1 MHSHL
6 VAQASFPLRRKVQ
19 QIPIPYRRTGR
30 PEEISELA
38 HINHSRLARGLI
50 EADTSPTLDRASSH
64 LGRLLFGHVFVRG
77 PYLRIKPV
85 PPPCQT
91 IVSLK
96 VPFSRQL

>member
-64 LGRLLFGHVFVRG
+64 LGRLLFDTSLYEDPTCVSSQS
-77 PYLRIKPV
+77 LRHAKP
-85 PPPCQT
+85 
-91 IVSLK
+91 
-96 VPFSRQL
+96 